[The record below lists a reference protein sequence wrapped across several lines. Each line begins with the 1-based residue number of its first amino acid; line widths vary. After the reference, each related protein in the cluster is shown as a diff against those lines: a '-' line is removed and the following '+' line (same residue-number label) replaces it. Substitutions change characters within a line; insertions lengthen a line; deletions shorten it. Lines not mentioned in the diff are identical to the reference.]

1 MLILHDPATLSHNT
15 IELIGAKVIPALESP
30 ERISAI
36 LNSVHASNAHEVKTI
51 TFNSNSV
58 FGQELLQILSSTHD
72 TGYLHH
78 LEHSHPSWVKEGLI
92 NQNESIL
99 PECFP
104 FPNSTSVGGG
114 DEHPT
119 PPKDIFARV
128 GFYAFDM
135 STGICA
141 ETYRSAIASANLAF
155 DGVRILFPEARRP
168 QHFTVLALCRPPG
181 HHCDTRRAGGYCY
194 INNAVVAVE
203 TFRQIHHRQHPP
215 LAPVQLAPASPSLPD
230 QHPPSASPSPKPRV
244 AILDLDFHH
253 GNGTQEAFYT
263 DPNVLYISI
272 HGQDEYPY
280 YTGRDT
286 ETGAGGAVGTNLN
299 LPLPAG
305 STMQQYVEKLDLG
318 LDTLVSFKPDL
329 VVLSLGFDTF
339 HLDPLGSFAIET
351 DDYANIAER
360 VGLKLKVL
368 SREVEGGGGRRRR
381 EDSGKE
387 AIPCLILMEGG
398 YVIEKLGPNLLSFLK
413 AWEEV

>member
-1 MLILHDPATLSHNT
+1 MLILHDPATLKHKT

-36 LNSVHASNAHEVKTI
+36 LNSVQASNAHEINTTK
-51 TFNSNSV
+51 FDSNSTY
-58 FGQELLQILSSTHD
+58 GQELLQILSSTHD
-72 TGYLHH
+72 AGYLHH
-78 LEHSHPSWVKEGLI
+78 LEHSHHSWVKEGLI
-92 NQNESIL
+92 DQDESIL

-104 FPNSTSVGGG
+104 FPNSTRVSSADG
-114 DEHPT
+114 DPT
-119 PPKDIFARV
+119 PPKDIFARA

-155 DGVRILFPEARRP
+155 DGVRTLFPETRQP
-168 QHFTVLALCRPPG
+168 QHSIVFALCRPPG

-194 INNAVVAVE
+194 INNAVVATE
-203 TFRQIHHRQHPP
+203 AFRNIHHRHHPTP
-215 LAPVQLAPASPSLPD
+215 TSLP
-230 QHPPSASPSPKPRV
+230 SPEPRI

-253 GNGTQEAFYT
+253 GNGTQEAFYA

-286 ETGAGGAVGTNLN
+286 ETGTGRAVGTNLN

-305 STMQQYVEKLDLG
+305 STVQQYVEKLDLG
-318 LDTLVSFKPDL
+318 LNALVSFKPDF

-339 HLDPLGSFAIET
+339 HLDPLGNFKIET
-351 DDYANIAER
+351 EDYADIAER
-360 VGLKLKVL
+360 VGKSLKVL
-368 SREVEGGGGRRRR
+368 PMDGGR
-381 EDSGKE
+381 K

>member
-1 MLILHDPATLSHNT
+1 MLILHDPATLTHKT
-15 IELIGAKVIPALESP
+15 IELLGAKVIPALESP

-36 LNSVHASNAHEVKTI
+36 LNSVQASNAHEIKTA
-51 TFNSNSV
+51 TFDSNSA

-72 TGYLHH
+72 AGYLHH
-78 LEHSHPSWVKEGLI
+78 LEHSHPSWVREGLI
-92 NQNESIL
+92 DQDGSIL

-104 FPNSTSVGGG
+104 FPNSTGVSGG

-119 PPKDIFARV
+119 PPKDIFARA

-155 DGVRILFPEARRP
+155 DGVRILFPGTRRP
-168 QHFTVLALCRPPG
+168 QHSTVLALCRPPG

-203 TFRQIHHRQHPP
+203 TFRKIHYRHHP
-215 LAPVQLAPASPSLPD
+215 APTSSPPPD
-230 QHPPSASPSPKPRV
+230 QNPPSPPSSPEPRI

-263 DPNVLYISI
+263 DPNVLYISV

-286 ETGAGGAVGTNLN
+286 ETGAGRAVGTNLN

-305 STMQQYVEKLDLG
+305 STVQQYVKKLELG
-318 LDTLVSFKPDL
+318 LNALVLFKPAF

-339 HLDPLGSFAIET
+339 HLDPLGSFKIET
-351 DDYANIAER
+351 EDYADIAER
-360 VGLKLKVL
+360 VGKRLKVPPMD
-368 SREVEGGGGRRRR
+368 VGGGEEEE
-381 EDSGKE
+381 EDSGRGG
-387 AIPCLILMEGG
+387 IPCLILMEGG
-398 YVIEKLGPNLLSFLK
+398 YVIERLGLNLLSFLK
-413 AWEEV
+413 AWEV

>member
-1 MLILHDPATLSHNT
+1 MLILHDPATLTHKT
-15 IELIGAKVIPALESP
+15 IELLGAKVIPALESP
-30 ERISAI
+30 ERICAI
-36 LNSVHASNAHEVKTI
+36 LNSVQASNAHEIKTT
-51 TFNSNSV
+51 TFDSNSA

-72 TGYLHH
+72 AGYLHH
-78 LEHSHPSWVKEGLI
+78 LEHSHPSWVREGLI
-92 NQNESIL
+92 DQDGSIL

-104 FPNSTSVGGG
+104 FPNSTGVSGG

-155 DGVRILFPEARRP
+155 DGVRILFPETRRP
-168 QHFTVLALCRPPG
+168 QHSTVLALCRPPG

-194 INNAVVAVE
+194 INNAAVAVE
-203 TFRQIHHRQHPP
+203 TFRKIHHRHHP
-215 LAPVQLAPASPSLPD
+215 APTSSSPPD
-230 QHPPSASPSPKPRV
+230 QNPPSPPSPPEPRI

-286 ETGAGGAVGTNLN
+286 ETGAGRAVGTNLN

-305 STMQQYVEKLDLG
+305 STVQQYVKKLELG
-318 LDTLVSFKPDL
+318 LNALVSFKPGF

-339 HLDPLGSFAIET
+339 HLDPLGSFKIET
-351 DDYANIAER
+351 EDYADIAER
-360 VGLKLKVL
+360 VGKRLKVPPMD
-368 SREVEGGGGRRRR
+368 VGGGGGGG
-381 EDSGKE
+381 EEEEGSGRE

-398 YVIEKLGPNLLSFLK
+398 YVIEKLGLNLLSFLE
-413 AWEEV
+413 AWEV

>member
-1 MLILHDPATLSHNT
+1 MLILHDPATLTHKT
-15 IELIGAKVIPALESP
+15 IELLGAKIIPALESP

-36 LNSVHASNAHEVKTI
+36 LNSVQASNAHEIKTT
-51 TFNSNSV
+51 TFESSSA

-72 TGYLHH
+72 AGYLHH
-78 LEHSHPSWVKEGLI
+78 LEHSHRSWVREGLI
-92 NQNESIL
+92 DQGESIL
-99 PECFP
+99 PECSP
-104 FPNSTSVGGG
+104 FPNSTRMSGG

-119 PPKDIFARV
+119 PPKDIFARA

-155 DGVRILFPEARRP
+155 AGVRILFPETRRP
-168 QHFTVLALCRPPG
+168 QHSTVLALCRPPG

-203 TFRQIHHRQHPP
+203 TFRKIHHRHHPP
-215 LAPVQLAPASPSLPD
+215 PAPFQPAPISSSTPD
-230 QHPPSASPSPKPRV
+230 QNPPSPPSSPEPRI

-286 ETGAGGAVGTNLN
+286 ETGAGEAVGTNLN

-305 STMQQYVEKLDLG
+305 SIVQQYVEKLDLG
-318 LDTLVSFKPDL
+318 LNALVSFEPNF

-339 HLDPLGSFAIET
+339 HLDPLGSFKIET
-351 DDYANIAER
+351 EDYANIAER
-360 VGLKLKVL
+360 VGKRLKVL
-368 SREVEGGGGRRRR
+368 PIDIRGRGGDIGRET
-381 EDSGKE
+381 
-387 AIPCLILMEGG
+387 IPCLILMEGG
-398 YVIEKLGPNLLSFLK
+398 YVIDKLGPNLLSFLK

>member
-1 MLILHDPATLSHNT
+1 MLILHDPATLTHKT
-15 IELIGAKVIPALESP
+15 IELLGAKVIPALESP

-36 LNSVHASNAHEVKTI
+36 LNSVQASNAHEIKTT
-51 TFNSNSV
+51 TFDSNSA

-72 TGYLHH
+72 AGYLHH
-78 LEHSHPSWVKEGLI
+78 LEHSHPSWVREGLI
-92 NQNESIL
+92 DQDGSIL

-104 FPNSTSVGGG
+104 FPNSTGVSGG
-114 DEHPT
+114 DEHLT
-119 PPKDIFARV
+119 PPKDIFARA

-155 DGVRILFPEARRP
+155 DGVRILFPGTRRP
-168 QHFTVLALCRPPG
+168 QHSTVLALCRPPG

-203 TFRQIHHRQHPP
+203 TFRKIHHRHHP
-215 LAPVQLAPASPSLPD
+215 APTSLPPPD
-230 QHPPSASPSPKPRV
+230 QNPPSPPSPPEPRI

-286 ETGAGGAVGTNLN
+286 ETGAGRAVGTNLN

-305 STMQQYVEKLDLG
+305 STVQQYVKKLELG
-318 LDTLVSFKPDL
+318 LNALVSFKPAF

-339 HLDPLGSFAIET
+339 HLDPLGSFKIET
-351 DDYANIAER
+351 EDYADIAER
-360 VGLKLKVL
+360 VGKRLKVPPMD
-368 SREVEGGGGRRRR
+368 VGGGEEEEEE
-381 EDSGKE
+381 EDSGRG
-387 AIPCLILMEGG
+387 AIPCLILIEGG
-398 YVIEKLGPNLLSFLK
+398 YVIEKLGLNLLSFLK
-413 AWEEV
+413 AWEV

>member
-1 MLILHDPATLSHNT
+1 MLILHDPVTLTHKT
-15 IELIGAKVIPALESP
+15 IELIGAKVIPAFESP
-30 ERISAI
+30 ERISSI
-36 LNSVHASNAHEVKTI
+36 LNSVQASNAHEVKTT
-51 TFNSNSV
+51 TFDSNSA
-58 FGQELLQILSSTHD
+58 FGQELFQILSSTHD
-72 TGYLHH
+72 AGYLHH
-78 LEHSHPSWVKEGLI
+78 LEHSHPSWVREGLI
-92 NQNESIL
+92 DQGESIL

-104 FPNSTSVGGG
+104 FSNSTRVSGE

-119 PPKDIFARV
+119 PPKDIFARA

-155 DGVRILFPEARRP
+155 GGVTILFPETQRP
-168 QHFTVLALCRPPG
+168 QHSTVFALCRPPG

-203 TFRQIHHRQHPP
+203 TFRKTHHRHHPQP
-215 LAPVQLAPASPSLPD
+215 APTSTSPPD
-230 QHPPSASPSPKPRV
+230 QNPSSHPSSSEPHI

-253 GNGTQEAFYT
+253 GNGTQEAFYS

-280 YTGRDT
+280 YTGRAT
-286 ETGAGGAVGTNLN
+286 ETGAGEAVGTNLN

-305 STMQQYVEKLDLG
+305 STVQQYVEKLDLG
-318 LDTLVSFKPDL
+318 LNALASFKPDFI
-329 VVLSLGFDTF
+329 VLSLGFDTF
-339 HLDPLGSFAIET
+339 HLDPLGSFKIET
-351 DDYANIAER
+351 EDYANIAER
-360 VGLKLKVL
+360 VRKRLKALPMDVGGGDS
-368 SREVEGGGGRRRR
+368 SREV
-381 EDSGKE
+381 
-387 AIPCLILMEGG
+387 IPCLILMEGG

>member
-1 MLILHDPATLSHNT
+1 MFILHDPATLTHKT
-15 IELIGAKVIPALESP
+15 IELLGAKVIPALESP
-30 ERISAI
+30 ERISSI
-36 LNSVHASNAHEVKTI
+36 LNFVQASNAHEIKTT
-51 TFNSNSV
+51 TFDSNSA

-72 TGYLHH
+72 AGYLHH
-78 LEHSHPSWVKEGLI
+78 LEHSHPSWVREGLI
-92 NQNESIL
+92 DQDESIL

-104 FPNSTSVGGG
+104 FPNSTRVSGG

-119 PPKDIFARV
+119 PPKDIFART

-155 DGVRILFPEARRP
+155 DGVKILFPETRRP
-168 QHFTVLALCRPPG
+168 QHSTVLALCRPPG

-203 TFRQIHHRQHPP
+203 VFRKIYHRHHPAPTSSIPP
-215 LAPVQLAPASPSLPD
+215 NPN
-230 QHPPSASPSPKPRV
+230 PPSPEPRI

-253 GNGTQEAFYT
+253 GNGTQEAFYI

-272 HGQDEYPY
+272 HGQDEFPY

-286 ETGAGGAVGTNLN
+286 ETGAGRAIGTNLN

-305 STMQQYVEKLDLG
+305 STVQQYVEKLDLG
-318 LDTLVSFKPDL
+318 LNALVSFKPDFI
-329 VVLSLGFDTF
+329 VLSLGFDTF
-339 HLDPLGSFAIET
+339 HLDPLGSFKIET
-351 DDYANIAER
+351 EDYADIAER
-360 VGLKLKVL
+360 VGKRLKVL
-368 SREVEGGGGRRRR
+368 PVDVGG
-381 EDSGKE
+381 EDSGRE
-387 AIPCLILMEGG
+387 AIPSLILMEGG

>member
-1 MLILHDPATLSHNT
+1 MLILHDPATLTHKT
-15 IELIGAKVIPALESP
+15 IELLGAKVIPALESP

-36 LNSVHASNAHEVKTI
+36 LNSIQASNAHEIKTT
-51 TFNSNSV
+51 TFESNSA
-58 FGQELLQILSSTHD
+58 FGQELLQVLSSTHD
-72 TGYLHH
+72 AGYLHH
-78 LEHSHPSWVKEGLI
+78 LEHAHPSWVREGLLD
-92 NQNESIL
+92 QDESIL

-104 FPNSTSVGGG
+104 FPNSTRVSDG
-114 DEHPT
+114 DQHPV
-119 PPKDIFARV
+119 PPKDIFARA

-141 ETYRSAIASANLAF
+141 GTYRSIIASANLAF
-155 DGVRILFPEARRP
+155 KGVGILFPETRLP
-168 QHFTVLALCRPPG
+168 KHSNTVLALCRPPG

-203 TFRQIHHRQHPP
+203 TFRKIHHRHHP
-215 LAPVQLAPASPSLPD
+215 APSPSQPAPTSSSYPD
-230 QHPPSASPSPKPRV
+230 QNQSSQPSSPEPRI

-253 GNGTQEAFYT
+253 GNGTQEAFYS

-286 ETGAGGAVGTNLN
+286 ETGVGRAVGTNLN

-305 STMQQYVEKLDLG
+305 STVQQYVEKLDLG
-318 LDTLVSFKPDL
+318 LNALVSFKPDF

-339 HLDPLGSFAIET
+339 HLDPLGSFKIET
-351 DDYANIAER
+351 EDYASIAEH
-360 VGLKLKVL
+360 VGKRLKLL
-368 SREVEGGGGRRRR
+368 PMDIGGGGGGG
-381 EDSGKE
+381 DSRE
-387 AIPCLILMEGG
+387 AISCLILMEGG

>member
-1 MLILHDPATLSHNT
+1 MLVLHDPATLTHKT
-15 IELIGAKVIPALESP
+15 IELLGAKVIPALESP

-36 LNSVHASNAHEVKTI
+36 LNSVQASNAHEIKTT
-51 TFNSNSV
+51 TFESNSA

-72 TGYLHH
+72 AGYLHH
-78 LEHSHPSWVKEGLI
+78 LEHSHPSWVREGLI
-92 NQNESIL
+92 DQDGSIL

-104 FPNSTSVGGG
+104 FPNSTGVSGG

-119 PPKDIFARV
+119 PPKDIFARA

-155 DGVRILFPEARRP
+155 KGVRVLFPETRRP
-168 QHFTVLALCRPPG
+168 EHSSTTVLALCRPPG
-181 HHCDTRRAGGYCY
+181 HHCDTRRSGGYCY

-203 TFRQIHHRQHPP
+203 TFRKIHRRYHPP
-215 LAPVQLAPASPSLPD
+215 PSPSQPAPTSSSPPD
-230 QHPPSASPSPKPRV
+230 QNPSSHPSSPEPRI

-253 GNGTQEAFYT
+253 GNGTQEAFYS
-263 DPNVLYISI
+263 DPDVLYISI

-286 ETGAGGAVGTNLN
+286 ETGAGRAVGTNLN
-299 LPLPAG
+299 LPLPVG
-305 STMQQYVEKLDLG
+305 STVQQYVEKLDLG
-318 LDTLVSFKPDL
+318 LNALVSFKPDF

-339 HLDPLGSFAIET
+339 HLDSLGSFKIET
-351 DDYANIAER
+351 EDYANIAER
-360 VGLKLKVL
+360 VRKRLKVL
-368 SREVEGGGGRRRR
+368 PMDVGGGG
-381 EDSGKE
+381 DSSRE
-387 AIPCLILMEGG
+387 AISCLILMEGG